1 MKLVG
6 GWMTDGR
13 TDGRMVRQG
22 GGMKDKAAGAAE
34 VGWQLHEGAEPG
46 VAGDTTDRL
55 LPKKGMIF
63 PQLCPR
69 VHTPVHALALSG
81 LSGLS
86 GLSLSLALLPGV
98 HIMFVVLPLPDLF
111 PHARA
116 LRLLPADLYLSP
128 HLPHSYPDQTLYI
141 YIYLYIYPYLPCSGA
156 SLFVIYIYI
165 YIYYKCVDT

>member
-1 MKLVG
+1 
-6 GWMTDGR
+6 MTDGR

-46 VAGDTTDRL
+46 VAGDATDRL

-141 YIYLYIYPYLPCSGA
+141 YIYIYIFIYIHIFPALAPLYLS
-156 SLFVIYIYI
+156 YIYI
-165 YIYYKCVDT
+165 L